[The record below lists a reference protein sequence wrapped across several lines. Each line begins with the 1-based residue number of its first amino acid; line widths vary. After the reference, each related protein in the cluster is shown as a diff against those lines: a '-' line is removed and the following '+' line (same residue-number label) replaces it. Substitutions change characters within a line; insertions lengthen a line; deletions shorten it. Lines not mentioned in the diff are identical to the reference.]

1 MTFSRHAGKFAR
13 SIRRTA
19 LSPGRRWWVGG
30 AAVLALSAAVLG
42 GDDLAR
48 MGRSFADADWR
59 WAVIALV
66 LMMVSLAL
74 RSVALGVIVNALGN
88 VRARFGEVFSAT
100 SIGLLANALIPVRV
114 GTVLSPYVLYVLLHR
129 RRAHLPFPTALG
141 VTLTERMF
149 AIATF
154 LVMALLF
161 LSTLSAPAWAV
172 DMLAVSAALMAVPII
187 GGIVLDRR
195 RDRVAAA
202 CTRGGPRA
210 RRLGC
215 WLPQLIES
223 QRIMGRPLAALVVS
237 GTQVLAWIAQL
248 AAAFAMLEAFH
259 LGSAGLRA
267 AALVIVLTNLIGLIP
282 ATPGNVGTFQVAAV
296 AALATYGVA
305 AGPALAYALG
315 LQALQLVVGIV
326 AGLVALSV
334 QDMTLTDLA
343 GRSRQAAALLRQPEA
358 GVSAAEG
365 PAGT

>member
-1 MTFSRHAGKFAR
+1 MTLSRRAGDLAR

-19 LSPGRRWWVGG
+19 LSPGRRWWLGG
-30 AAVLALSAAVLG
+30 AVVFAVAAAVLG

-48 MGRSFADADWR
+48 MARSFADADWR
-59 WAVIALV
+59 WVSVALV
-66 LMMVSLAL
+66 LMLLSLAL
-74 RSVALGVIVNALGN
+74 RSLALQVIVNALGD
-88 VRARFGEVFSAT
+88 VRGRFSEAFSAT
-100 SIGLLANALIPVRV
+100 SIGLLANALVPVRV
-114 GTVLSPYVLYVLLHR
+114 GTVLSPYVLYVLHHR
-129 RRAHLPFPTALG
+129 RRAHLPFATALG

-172 DMLAVSAALMAVPII
+172 SVLEVSAALIAVPVI

-195 RDRVAAA
+195 RELVLQA
-202 CTRGGPRA
+202 CARGGPRV
-210 RRLGC
+210 RRMGR

-223 QRIMGRPLAALVVS
+223 QRIWSRPLAAVAVS

-248 AAAFAMLEAFH
+248 AAAFVMLEAFH
-259 LGSAGLRA
+259 LGAAGLRG
-267 AALVIVLTNLIGLIP
+267 AALVIVLTNLIGLVP

-315 LQALQLVVGIV
+315 LQALQLVVGVV
-326 AGLVALSV
+326 AGLAALSV
-334 QDMTLTDLA
+334 QDMTLADLA
-343 GRSRQAAALLRQPEA
+343 GRSRQAASLLRSPEA
-358 GVSAAEG
+358 SVSPAEG
-365 PAGT
+365 PART

>member
-1 MTFSRHAGKFAR
+1 MTFSRHAGKLAR

-30 AAVLALSAAVLG
+30 AAVLALAAAVLG

-59 WAVIALV
+59 WAAIALI

-74 RSVALGVIVNALGN
+74 RSVALGVIVNALGD

-172 DMLAVSAALMAVPII
+172 DMLTVSAALMAVPVI

-195 RDRVAAA
+195 RDRVADA
-202 CTRGGPRA
+202 CARGGPRA
-210 RRLGC
+210 RRLGR

-223 QRIMGRPLAALVVS
+223 QRIMGRPLAAVVVS

-315 LQALQLVVGIV
+315 LQALQLVVGVV

-334 QDMTLTDLA
+334 QNMTLADLA

-358 GVSAAEG
+358 SVSAAEG